1 MQYASE
7 EYKREMQ
14 KALRNQSF
22 VWVNLGVINQQA
34 QSVASVRSAQAE
46 FSNPTSVTDS
56 NSKVVGYYATME
68 QNQFRVDGDMYFQ
81 PEEQSGEYLFNQGV
95 VSDKAL
101 GEIKFVFPNLTEVN
115 IKGLTIDFGEYYPLE
130 FDVTNGKTTHTYG
143 MKAPG
148 KFVTED
154 TFNDGS
160 YIRIIPY
167 RMVGGTQRFRIASIL
182 FGVGLQ
188 FTNRELIST
197 TRTNKVDHISSQ
209 LPQKSFTF
217 TVDNTIL
224 QLNKDNPDSY
234 ANYLEEKQVCEFEY
248 GRLLDNGTIE
258 HIKGGKTLLKTWS
271 SNDMQARFTTVG
283 QLDYMLDKF
292 YKGQY
297 YPNGISAYALAEVVL
312 QDAGV
317 KEYILDDEMKAVTIF
332 NPLPIDTH
340 KACLQ
345 LIANACRAIMF
356 ENRDGKITIQTSI
369 LPAVK
374 TINASEGMP
383 YSSTKNLM
391 TKNGVFNYA
400 TFEKDYFRLD
410 GTQYFETERE
420 MYLPSGFVSNSYD
433 SLYDYNSYENK
444 PQINGVE
451 LIGNRTTSDLLL
463 DTPMTGATEI
473 TDGESGYT
481 PQPLRGDGSKLLS
494 GSGTWESPEN
504 TSDLKSDI
512 TATVTVGGV
521 NAGDS
526 FTEGTSDETVIRD
539 IVSTVPRRTM
549 LRSLRATPVLRD
561 LSGYPYVEIKFDSS
575 TTIDGLSLLFGDAI
589 PMEIVVTDYLEDV
602 LVDAYTITETS
613 KTTTVTATF
622 ENVDTIRITFTATY
636 PYQRVHLNK
645 IQLSGALNYE
655 ISYHELKETPIA
667 TGIERVSNVN
677 VRVFNYGK
685 GEREEILM
693 ATNVVV
699 GKNTLILYDDAYDY
713 SVDYSDGTHGTLTIL
728 ESYAHYLIV
737 DASAE
742 GEINVRGKKYMVS
755 ESLYRLHLHDDGN
768 DKELKNELISN
779 RGVARNVAAW
789 LGEYFDNDIEYDVTY
804 RGDPVIDCDDVIYLE
819 NKFVEK
825 NLIRVTDETLNTSTG
840 ISLSCKLTGRRV
852 SYVNKKS
859 LVGIAVVGTA
869 IVGQSEIT

>member
-34 QSVASVRSAQAE
+34 QSVATVRSAQAE

-68 QNQFRVDGDMYFQ
+68 QNQFRIDGDMYFQ

-101 GEIKFVFPNLTEVN
+101 GEIKFAFPNLTEVN

-188 FTNRELIST
+188 FTNTELIST
-197 TRTNKVDHISSQ
+197 TRSNKVDHISSQ

-271 SNDMQARFTTVG
+271 SNDAQARFTTVG

-420 MYLPSGFVSNSYD
+420 MYLPSGFVSN
-433 SLYDYNSYENK
+433 
-444 PQINGVE
+444 
-451 LIGNRTTSDLLL
+451 LISQSGN
-463 DTPMTGATEI
+463 
-473 TDGESGYT
+473 
-481 PQPLRGDGSKLLS
+481 
-494 GSGTWESPEN
+494 
-504 TSDLKSDI
+504 
-512 TATVTVGGV
+512 
-521 NAGDS
+521 
-526 FTEGTSDETVIRD
+526 
-539 IVSTVPRRTM
+539 
-549 LRSLRATPVLRD
+549 
-561 LSGYPYVEIKFDSS
+561 PYVEIKFDSS
-575 TTIDGLSLLFGDAI
+575 ATIDGLSLLFGDAI
-589 PMEIVVTDYLEDV
+589 PTEIVVTDYLEDV
-602 LVDAYTITETS
+602 LVDTYTITETS

-622 ENVDTIRITFTATY
+622 ENIDTIRITFTATR

-667 TGIERVSNVN
+667 TGIEKVSNVN

-699 GKNTLILYDDAYDY
+699 GRNTLILYDDAYDY
-713 SVDYSDGTHGTLTIL
+713 SVDYSDGTQGTLTIL

-755 ESLYRLHLHDDGN
+755 ETLYRLHLHDDGN

-825 NLIRVTDETLNTSTG
+825 NLIRVTDETLNTSAG